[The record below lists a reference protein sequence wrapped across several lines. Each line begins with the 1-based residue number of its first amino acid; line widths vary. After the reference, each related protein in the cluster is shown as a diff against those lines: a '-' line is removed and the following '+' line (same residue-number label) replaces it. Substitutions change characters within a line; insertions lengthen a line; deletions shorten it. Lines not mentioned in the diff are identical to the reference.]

1 MSLGSVVK
9 TQTGNI
15 APYYDAQRLHTSL
28 HGATPSETAGEATGP
43 PHANLNQLPRKS
55 HCRGQYWL
63 PVAALTKN
71 PPYTPRLSPD
81 NVFPVRIL
89 PNTLSGKSHVFSQ
102 CHWVSPRYN

>member
-43 PHANLNQLPRKS
+43 PTPTSTN
-55 HCRGQYWL
+55 CRGNL
-63 PVAALTKN
+63 IAAGSTGY
-71 PPYTPRLSPD
+71 PWQR
-81 NVFPVRIL
+81 
-89 PNTLSGKSHVFSQ
+89 
-102 CHWVSPRYN
+102 